1 MRFFNERRDVVIS
14 IIVIILIVILM
25 ILFDLRI
32 INFNV
37 KNGDYYDS
45 FVRVD
50 DNVSDKINNNDN
62 VVDNSSSNVNNNVE
76 SDNIDDS
83 VYEDIDVYDNYE
95 ISLFEK
101 DNSDSHTIW
110 NVGNE
115 ILLEV
120 SGSNLN
126 FKISSDGKVTINNNK
141 IIKNISNA
149 VSLRVISPPTS
160 YSLIYIL
167 TKNGVVYKYNTSY
180 YDDANY
186 NAVKV
191 IDNIKQLLLYEKR
204 STISR
209 GGCDYIIGIDNN
221 NKEYVLNSFCI

>member
-1 MRFFNERRDVVIS
+1 
-14 IIVIILIVILM
+14 M

-37 KNGDYYDS
+37 KNNDYYDS
-45 FVRVD
+45 FDRVD

-62 VVDNSSSNVNNNVE
+62 VVDNSSSNVNNNVV
-76 SDNIDDS
+76 SDNIYDS

-110 NVGNE
+110 NVDTE

-141 IIKNISNA
+141 IIKNIQQR
-149 VSLRVISPPTS
+149 SLCG
-160 YSLIYIL
+160 
-167 TKNGVVYKYNTSY
+167 KNC
-180 YDDANY
+180 
-186 NAVKV
+186 
-191 IDNIKQLLLYEKR
+191 LLLRKY
-204 STISR
+204 
-209 GGCDYIIGIDNN
+209 
-221 NKEYVLNSFCI
+221 SFF